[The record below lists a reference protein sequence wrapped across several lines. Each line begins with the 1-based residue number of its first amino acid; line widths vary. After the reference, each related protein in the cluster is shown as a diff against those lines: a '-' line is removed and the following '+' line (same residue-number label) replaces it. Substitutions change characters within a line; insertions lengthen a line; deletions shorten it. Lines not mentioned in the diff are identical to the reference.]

1 VTRFEQL
8 KSYIKKSSVLPVLV
22 AVVAVLVACPSQAQ
36 FTYTTNNGTITITGY
51 TGTNGEVTIPG
62 QINSARV
69 TAIGDNAFAGNTN
82 LTSVVIPNSVA
93 SIGASAFD
101 DCSSLTNAIIGNSVA
116 SIGNDAFTG
125 CTSLSSVT
133 IPNSVTSIGVEAFSY
148 CANLVAINV
157 DVSSTSYSS
166 VNGILFDKSQTAIV
180 EYPAGK
186 LESSY
191 AIPNSVVSIG
201 TNAFN
206 GNTNL
211 ARVTIPTSVTSIK
224 NWAFVGCRSLTSITI
239 HSSVT
244 NIADN
249 AFWYCYSLQGIFFE
263 GNRPAHL
270 VFYPSQILDGPK
282 TVYYLPGTTGWD
294 AYPVGDWVYPAVLWN
309 PVVQSYGVQNNQFNF
324 SITGTTNIPIVVEAS
339 TALNKADWVPLQTN
353 TLSNGLLYFRDLEWT
368 NHPIR
373 FYRIRSP

>member
-1 VTRFEQL
+1 MSLRSHALLLLIKLETVSARFEWLRAANETAGQASPQVIARL
-8 KSYIKKSSVLPVLV
+8 KSAPELGTKNRVVLLLCWLLLVTPAGVL
-22 AVVAVLVACPSQAQ
+22 AQ
-36 FTYTTNNGTITITGY
+36 FSYIVTNGTVTITGY
-51 TGTNGEVTIPG
+51 TGSNGEVTIPG
-62 QINSARV
+62 QINMAQV
-69 TAIGDNAFAGNTN
+69 TAIGDNAFVGNTN
-82 LTSVVIPNSVA
+82 LTNVA
-93 SIGASAFD
+93 LPG
-101 DCSSLTNAIIGNSVA
+101 
-116 SIGNDAFTG
+116 
-125 CTSLSSVT
+125 
-133 IPNSVTSIGVEAFSY
+133 SVTSIGVEAFSY

-157 DVSSTSYSS
+157 DVSSISYSS
-166 VNGILFDKSQTAIV
+166 VNGILFNKSQTALV

-191 AIPNSVVSIG
+191 AIPNNVVSIG

-211 ARVTIPTSVTSIK
+211 ARVTIPTNVTSIDR
-224 NWAFVGCRSLTSITI
+224 WAFVGCRSLTSITI
-239 HSSVT
+239 PTSVT
-244 NIADN
+244 NIAGN

-270 VFYPSQILDGPK
+270 VFSPSQILDGPI

-294 AYPVGDWVYPAVLWN
+294 AYPVSDWVYPAVLWN

-339 TALNKADWVPLQTN
+339 TALNKAAWVPLQTN
-353 TLSNGLLYFRDLEWT
+353 TLSNGLLHFSDLEWT